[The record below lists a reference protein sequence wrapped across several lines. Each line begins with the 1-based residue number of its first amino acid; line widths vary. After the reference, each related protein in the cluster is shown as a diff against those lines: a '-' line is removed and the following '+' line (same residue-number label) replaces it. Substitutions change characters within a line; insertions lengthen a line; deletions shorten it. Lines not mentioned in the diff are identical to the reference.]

1 VDYASSLL
9 GLLPG
14 ARRGPPGVKELL
26 SKVATYLPAEQ
37 VERVRQATEFG
48 AAAHQGQKRLS
59 GEPYITHPVAAAE
72 ILAELHLDADTLVGA
87 ILHDVIEDTP
97 IAKADIAKQ
106 FGNDVAEIVDGV
118 TKLDQIRFKNREE
131 AQAENFRKML
141 LAMVRDLRVI
151 LVKLA
156 DRTHNLRTIDALP
169 PAKRRAIARETL
181 DIYAPVA
188 ERLGLYSM
196 KLELEDLGFRT
207 LYPQRYRVIERAL
220 KKARGNQKEFLGKIH
235 KQFELAL
242 KKAGIGARVEA
253 REKHLYSI
261 YRKMLR
267 KRATLAEIVDVYGLR
282 IIVDGVDTSY
292 RALGVVHSVYKPMP
306 GRFKDYVAIPR
317 INGYQSLH
325 TTLFGPNGVPIEVQ
339 IRTEDMDRVAE
350 SGIAAHWKY
359 KEGDSEG
366 SAQQE
371 RARKWLSNLVELQE
385 GGNSEE
391 FIESVKVDLFP
402 DKVYVFTPKGEIL
415 RLPRGA
421 TVVDFAYA
429 VHTDIGNRC
438 VAAKVDRRLAPLRT
452 VLRNGQTIQI
462 ITAKGARPNPSW
474 VNFVVTA
481 KARSA
486 VRHYLKT
493 LRRGEAEELG
503 RRLLGQAL
511 AEFDRELSDI
521 SETAWAAALPE
532 LGLKSAGELYEKLGL
547 GERLAPLV
555 ARRLLPAVTG
565 TDGVAPGGDE
575 GGAIAAT
582 AGASA
587 SGAAPAAG
595 AGGAAGSGTGAPLA
609 VAGTEG
615 LLVTYANCCHPLPHE
630 PILAFLSSGR
640 GIVIHRATCGNV
652 EDYHKHP
659 EKWLP
664 VSWQHKIA
672 RQFLAEIRIESV
684 NRMGVLAALSAAIA
698 STQTNVVHVTIEQR
712 DAETSVIVF
721 VLEVS
726 DRKHLARVVR
736 IVRRMPD
743 VLRVE
748 RTMAGVRR
756 PENIRSGRGPRRPPA
771 AAM

>member
-14 ARRGPPGVKELL
+14 AKRSTPGVKELL
-26 SKVATYLPAEQ
+26 AKVATYLPPEQ
-37 VERVRQATEFG
+37 VERVRTAAEFG
-48 AAAHQGQKRLS
+48 ATAHQGQTRVS
-59 GEPYITHPVAAAE
+59 GEPYITHPVAAAV
-72 ILAELHLDADTLVGA
+72 ILADLHLDADTIVGA

-97 IAKADIAKQ
+97 IAKSDIAQ
-106 FGNDVAEIVDGV
+106 RFGNDVAEIVDGV

-156 DRTHNLRTIDALP
+156 DRTHNLRTIEALA
-169 PAKRRAIARETL
+169 PAKRRQIARETL

-220 KKARGNQKEFLGKIH
+220 KRARGNQKEFLGKIRT
-235 KQFELAL
+235 QLEAAL
-242 KKAGIGARVEA
+242 KKAGLQGRVEA

-267 KRATLAEIVDVYGLR
+267 KRATLAEIVDVYGVR
-282 IIVDGVDTSY
+282 IIVDSADTSY
-292 RALGVVHSVYKPMP
+292 RALGIVHSVYKPMP

-317 INGYQSLH
+317 VNGYQSLH

-339 IRTEDMDRVAE
+339 IRTEDMNHIAE

-359 KEGDSEG
+359 KQDEHEG

-371 RARKWLSNLVELQE
+371 RARKWLSNLVEME
-385 GGNSEE
+385 VGGNSEE

-402 DKVYVFTPKGEIL
+402 DKVYVFTPRGEIL

-438 VAAKVDRRLAPLRT
+438 VAAKIDRRLTPLRA
-452 VLRNGQTIQI
+452 VLRNGQTVQI
-462 ITAKGARPNPSW
+462 ITAKGATPNPSW

-486 VRHYLKT
+486 VRHYLKS
-493 LRRGEAEELG
+493 LHRSEAVELG
-503 RRLLGQAL
+503 RRLLVQAL
-511 AEFDRELSDI
+511 AEFDVELNAVSPQ
-521 SETAWAAALPE
+521 ALE
-532 LGLKSAGELYEKLGL
+532 SALAEFVLKDADELYEKIGL

-555 ARRLLPAVTG
+555 ARRLLPG
-565 TDGVAPGGDE
+565 DRIDVAN
-575 GGAIAAT
+575 
-582 AGASA
+582 
-587 SGAAPAAG
+587 GAA
-595 AGGAAGSGTGAPLA
+595 SPLA

-615 LLVTYANCCHPLPHE
+615 LLVSYAHCCY
-630 PILAFLSSGR
+630 PIPNDPIFAFLSTGR
-640 GIVIHRATCGNV
+640 GIVVHRETCANV
-652 EDYHKHP
+652 EDYRKQP
-659 EKWLP
+659 DKWLP
-664 VSWQHKIA
+664 VTWQHKPG
-672 RQFLAEIRIESV
+672 RLFLAEIRIDIV
-684 NRMGVLAALSAAIA
+684 NRMGMLAALSAAIA
-698 STQTNVVHVTIEQR
+698 GTQTNVSHVSIDQR
-712 DAETSVIVF
+712 DAETQVIVF
-721 VLEVS
+721 VVEVA
-726 DRKHLARVVR
+726 DRAHLARIMRVVR
-736 IVRRMPD
+736 HMPD
-743 VLRVE
+743 VLRVVRAIASHGNNPRHGRHDDPSDTE
-748 RTMAGVRR
+748 RS
-756 PENIRSGRGPRRPPA
+756 E
-771 AAM
+771 